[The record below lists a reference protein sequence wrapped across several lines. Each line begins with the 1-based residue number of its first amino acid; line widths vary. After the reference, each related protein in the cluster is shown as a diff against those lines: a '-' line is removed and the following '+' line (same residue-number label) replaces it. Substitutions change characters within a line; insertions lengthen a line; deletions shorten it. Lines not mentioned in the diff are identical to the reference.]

1 MSGTSPG
8 DLPDPGTE
16 PGSPALQADFLPS
29 ELPQYNSLVN
39 YQDSEQD
46 KDPGGKKLSDEG
58 EQALFQAGRG
68 RAKCLGGHTTWKFE
82 YYY

>member
-1 MSGTSPG
+1 MQESNQS
-8 DLPDPGTE
+8 L
-16 PGSPALQADFLPS
+16 LHCRQIFLPS

-46 KDPGGKKLSDEG
+46 KDPGGKKPSDEG
-58 EQALFQAGRG
+58 EQALFHAGRG
-68 RAKCLGGHTTWKFE
+68 RAKRLGGHTTWKFE